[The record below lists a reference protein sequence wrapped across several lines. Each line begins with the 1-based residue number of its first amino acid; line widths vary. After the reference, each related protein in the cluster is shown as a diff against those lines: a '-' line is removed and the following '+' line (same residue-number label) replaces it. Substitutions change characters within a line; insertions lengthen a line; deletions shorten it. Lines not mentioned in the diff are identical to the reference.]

1 METQKNNKPVRR
13 LNPLN
18 DFLFYKVMGE
28 KGSELQLTGLL
39 NAVLGSTGRKP
50 IESLEIL
57 DDRTIVKDLLEGK
70 SCVLDVLAVLE
81 DGTAVNIEVQIR
93 NEHNIGER
101 SLFYWGRLYTQGLK
115 EGQDYRNAPNVI
127 TVNIVDFDFPPGGNI
142 HTCFR
147 LRESTNPS
155 ILLTSALEIH
165 FVSIVK
171 WRSETRK
178 DIRNNDLHR
187 WLETGFASLLGELAE
202 PIRHI

>member
-1 METQKNNKPVRR
+1 M
-13 LNPLN
+13 
-18 DFLFYKVMGE
+18 
-28 KGSELQLTGLL
+28 
-39 NAVLGSTGRKP
+39 
-50 IESLEIL
+50 
-57 DDRTIVKDLLEGK
+57 
-70 SCVLDVLAVLE
+70 LAVLA

-127 TVNIVDFDFPPGGNI
+127 AVNLVDFDFPPGGGNI
-142 HTCFR
+142 HTCFQ
-147 LRESTNPS
+147 LRESANPS

-171 WRSETRK
+171 WRKEAGK
-178 DIRNNDLHR
+178 DLRNNDLHR